1 MFDGGRSYGSMD
13 DRHLA
18 PHTTGVCRIR
28 LGRRRYWKR
37 VGENNIEKKNV
48 EKDEMKFEKIEFG

>member
-1 MFDGGRSYGSMD
+1 MD

-28 LGRRRYWKR
+28 LGRRYWKR

-48 EKDEMKFEKIEFG
+48 EKDQMKLEKIEFG

>member
-1 MFDGGRSYGSMD
+1 MD